1 MKSEDQPFRFFD
13 NREKYLLFVTT
24 TSEKAITAEHV
35 GREFDWIK
43 PKPPAL
49 KIFDAGV
56 GNGMV
61 LSRILCEMH
70 CRFPSVPFFV
80 VGKEISLEDTRLCL
94 EKLADRFYEHPQMV
108 VILTNLYYAEAPWLE
123 PAQKSA
129 RDQQLW
135 WDVPLEGNTVHEF
148 SKRITQLDMQL
159 QRCWKQNPVS
169 SQATHSM
176 SSPLLWYSTAKTRLS
191 RLRASFRAR
200 DGMKATM
207 I

>member
-35 GREFDWIK
+35 GRENDCKK

-49 KIFDAGV
+49 KIFDAWV

-61 LSRILCEMH
+61 LSRILLCKMH

-94 EKLADRFYEHPQMV
+94 EKLAEE
-108 VILTNLYYAEAPWLE
+108 L
-123 PAQKSA
+123 SA
-129 RDQQLW
+129 
-135 WDVPLEGNTVHEF
+135 GN
-148 SKRITQLDMQL
+148 
-159 QRCWKQNPVS
+159 
-169 SQATHSM
+169 
-176 SSPLLWYSTAKTRLS
+176 STKPYS
-191 RLRASFRAR
+191 RLANN
-200 DGMKATM
+200 D
-207 I
+207 

>member
-94 EKLADRFYEHPQMV
+94 EKLAEE
-108 VILTNLYYAEAPWLE
+108 L
-123 PAQKSA
+123 SA
-129 RDQQLW
+129 
-135 WDVPLEGNTVHEF
+135 GN
-148 SKRITQLDMQL
+148 
-159 QRCWKQNPVS
+159 
-169 SQATHSM
+169 
-176 SSPLLWYSTAKTRLS
+176 STKPNSRRL
-191 RLRASFRAR
+191 ANN
-200 DGMKATM
+200 D
-207 I
+207 

>member
-1 MKSEDQPFRFFD
+1 MKSEDQPFSFFD

-35 GREFDWIK
+35 GREYDCIK

-61 LSRILCEMH
+61 LSRILCKMH

-94 EKLADRFYEHPQMV
+94 EKLAEE
-108 VILTNLYYAEAPWLE
+108 L
-123 PAQKSA
+123 SA
-129 RDQQLW
+129 
-135 WDVPLEGNTVHEF
+135 GN
-148 SKRITQLDMQL
+148 
-159 QRCWKQNPVS
+159 
-169 SQATHSM
+169 
-176 SSPLLWYSTAKTRLS
+176 STKPYS
-191 RLRASFRAR
+191 RLANNDQFQESDAR
-200 DGMKATM
+200 TF
-207 I
+207 